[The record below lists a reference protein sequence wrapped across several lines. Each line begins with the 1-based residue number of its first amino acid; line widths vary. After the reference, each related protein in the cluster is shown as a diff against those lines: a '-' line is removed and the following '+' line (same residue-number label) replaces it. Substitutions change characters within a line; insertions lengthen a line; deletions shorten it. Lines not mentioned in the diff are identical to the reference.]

1 MKCAT
6 SLVPEA
12 AGAVA
17 EIRAQIGPVDG
28 KWVIFFASAA
38 YDPVVLSA
46 AMQQSFPTALTCG
59 CTTAGEIGLGRM
71 TKHSLVAMVVGDEL
85 IEEVAVEVVTGI
97 SARVDLSVA
106 MGAFEKRFGEPAAK
120 WRHDRYVGLV
130 LIDGLSLAEERINDA
145 IGNVTDVS
153 FIGGSA
159 GDDLAFKATH
169 VFADGRAYGDAAVL
183 VLLKTRHGFGTIKT
197 QSFRPTER
205 VLVATRVNEATREVL
220 EFDGRPAAQ
229 VYAEAVGAV
238 DGDIA
243 PFFQNH
249 PVGLMLD
256 GEPYVRSPQQ
266 RKGDAMAFYCNIAEG
281 MELTVL
287 EGTSIVDDTRAAIAK
302 ANAELGGIAGMIN
315 FNCILRTLE
324 IEQRGLTEAYG
335 GLFADIPTVGFST
348 YGESLIGHINQT
360 ATILAF
366 KNA

>member
-6 SLVPEA
+6 SLLTTAE
-12 AGAVA
+12 GAVA
-17 EIRAQIGPVDG
+17 DIRTQIGPIDG
-28 KWVIFFASAA
+28 KWVIFFASSD
-38 YDPVVLSA
+38 YDPQLVSA
-46 AMQQSFPTALTCG
+46 AMQQAFPTATTCG
-59 CTTAGEIGLGRM
+59 CTTAGEIALGHM
-71 TKHSLVAMVVGDEL
+71 TKHSLVAMVVGDDLLED
-85 IEEVAVEVVTGI
+85 VAVQVVTGI
-97 SARVDLSVA
+97 GAGVDLSAAVA
-106 MGAFEKRFGEPAAK
+106 AFEQKFGEPASK

-130 LIDGLSLAEERINDA
+130 LIDGLSKAEERINDA
-145 IGNVTDVS
+145 IGNLTDVS

-169 VFADGRAYGDAAVL
+169 IFANGESYGDAAVL

-197 QSFRPTER
+197 QSFRATER
-205 VLVATRVNEATREVL
+205 VLVATRVDEAAREVL

-229 VYAEAVGAV
+229 VYAEAVGAL

-266 RKGDAMAFYCNIAEG
+266 RKGDAIAFYCNIAEG

-287 EGTSIVDDTRAAIAK
+287 EGTSIVEDTRAAIAK
-302 ANAELGGIAGMIN
+302 AETELGGIAGMIN

-324 IEQRGLTEAYG
+324 IEQRGLTDAYG
-335 GLFADIPTVGFST
+335 ALFADIPTVGFST

-360 ATILAF
+360 AAILAF
-366 KNA
+366 KSP